1 MTPEGARAWI
11 AGLEILGMR
20 LGLERI
26 RALLAALGDP
36 QRCAP
41 ALHVV
46 GSNGKTSTTR
56 LAAAAMAAGGGTV
69 GAYLS
74 PHVTDWTERIQ
85 VGGAPIDDER
95 FARAA
100 AAAEERAEA
109 QAAAHRQEMEALRE
123 RLEGQLGG
131 RQAEIDELT
140 ARNAQLQAQSAAELE
155 QVRSQLQGQIDAMA
169 GRKVVRLADSA
180 ARALGQ
186 TGRVLPATRL
196 AKLWAEHALDREH
209 D

>member
-20 LGLERI
+20 FGLERI

-36 QRCAP
+36 HRCAP

-100 AAAEERAEA
+100 GAVREAADGLDLEDGDRVT
-109 QAAAHRQEMEALRE
+109 QFEALTAIGFHVFRE
-123 RLEGQLGG
+123 ARVDAMAIEAGLGG
-131 RQAEIDELT
+131 RWDATNVLQPGAAVVLTTISLEHTAFLGETEAAIAQA
-140 ARNAQLQAQSAAELE
+140 
-155 QVRSQLQGQIDAMA
+155 
-169 GRKVVRLADSA
+169 RLS
-180 ARALGQ
+180 R
-186 TGRVLPATRL
+186 
-196 AKLWAEHALDREH
+196 
-209 D
+209 